1 LKDEELEALIVRMV
15 EALEMMAEALGNLGE
30 AVDTLEITNENN

>member
-15 EALEMMAEALGNLGE
+15 EAIERIADALEVGNEA
-30 AVDTLEITNENN
+30 AS